1 MNNSFSNKSARDF
14 TLDKAKELINGDRK
28 SVYGDA
34 ATEFG
39 KVADA
44 WNAIFGWNVRVEQV
58 PQAMAVLKM
67 IRLQNS
73 PDHIDSWI
81 DIAGYTALGAE
92 TALRETIKVAPRP
105 PEPQFRP
112 DVLDC

>member
-1 MNNSFSNKSARDF
+1 MNEPRTYGEESARDF
-14 TLDKAKELINGDRK
+14 VLNRAKELINGDRQQ
-28 SVYGDA
+28 VYGDA
-34 ATEFG
+34 ATEFT

-44 WNAIFGWNVRVEQV
+44 WRAIFGWDTYPEQV

-73 PDHIDSWI
+73 PRHVDSWI

-92 TALRETIKVAPRP
+92 TAHYQNEEKRNDSENT
-105 PEPQFRP
+105 
-112 DVLDC
+112 